1 MRPSSQPPGQ
11 TEPDGPEW
19 RATRA
24 SVIRDAAGIA
34 LTSGAYAVSC
44 GAICTA
50 AGLSVLQTLALSLL
64 MFTGAS
70 QFAIAGVIGSGGNPL
85 AGAAVAVLLGSRNA
99 LYGLRLASLLNV
111 RGARKALAAQLVID
125 ETTAMAV
132 GRDTERAGRLGFWA
146 TGVALY
152 TLWSLGN
159 LVGALGAQ
167 VLPDPEVLGMDVA
180 APAAFLA
187 LLAPRM
193 RAGRPWVAALLAAAA
208 ALIAAPLLPAG
219 VPVLLAALVVGIL
232 ALLLPSR
239 EPSDDASKNTE
250 PTRPPTASDPVEETP

>member
-1 MRPSSQPPGQ
+1 ML
-11 TEPDGPEW
+11 
-19 RATRA
+19 
-24 SVIRDAAGIA
+24 RDAGGIA

-50 AGLSVLQTLALSLL
+50 AGLTVPQTLALSLL

-70 QFAIAGVIGSGGNPL
+70 QFAIAGVIGVGGAPF
-85 AGAAVAVLLGSRNA
+85 AGAAVAILLGGRNA

-111 RGARKALAAQLVID
+111 RGARKAFAAQFVID

-132 GRDTERAGRLGFWA
+132 GREPERAGRLGFWA
-146 TGVALY
+146 TGFAMYAL
-152 TLWSLGN
+152 WGLGN
-159 LVGALGAQ
+159 LLGALGAQ

-193 RAGRPWVAALLAAAA
+193 RSGRPWLVALVAAATALAAT
-208 ALIAAPLLPAG
+208 PLLPAG
-219 VPVLLAALVVGIL
+219 VPVLLAAAAVAVL
-232 ALLLPSR
+232 ALRLRDTGDAEHPGDGSRPDDSPPEEPAPEESASHHAEPRNSRRPGGGSPS
-239 EPSDDASKNTE
+239 
-250 PTRPPTASDPVEETP
+250 EEEVR

>member
-1 MRPSSQPPGQ
+1 ML
-11 TEPDGPEW
+11 
-19 RATRA
+19 
-24 SVIRDAAGIA
+24 RDAAGIA

-44 GAICTA
+44 GAICSA
-50 AGLSVLQTLALSLL
+50 AGLSILQTLALSLL

-70 QFAIAGVIGSGGNPL
+70 QFAIAGVIGSGGNPF

-132 GRDTERAGRLGFWA
+132 GRETERAGRLGFWA

-152 TLWSLGN
+152 TLWGLGN
-159 LVGALGAQ
+159 LLGALGAQ
-167 VLPDPEVLGMDVA
+167 VLPGPEVLGMDVA

-193 RAGRPWVAALLAAAA
+193 RAGRPWMAALLAAAT

-219 VPVLLAALVVGIL
+219 VPVLLSALVVGVL
-232 ALLLPSR
+232 ALLLPSKKA
-239 EPSDDASKNTE
+239 EP
-250 PTRPPTASDPVEETP
+250 PVSPAISGPEEETP